1 MLKGSVRWV
10 AGRIHLNTQLID
22 TRTENQVWAGEYDQ
36 DLANVFLTQ
45 SDIAQKVAD
54 QLEAKV
60 SAVEKVAIKE
70 PPTSDLV
77 AYDFYLR
84 AKDLLLTL
92 I

>member
-22 TRTENQVWAGEYDQ
+22 TRTENKVWAGEYDQ
-36 DLANVFLTQ
+36 DLANVLLTQ

-70 PPTSDLV
+70 PDLGSCG
-77 AYDFYLR
+77 LR
-84 AKDLLLTL
+84 FLPASERPSFDA